1 MKNRLFKLMAMMM
14 VLAMVLAFAGCGSSE
29 TAKEDTDEKTE
40 ETVDDADDKD
50 DADDNDDADDVDEAF
65 PGAKYGY
72 NGSDPVEMAVYEYIV
87 DEIGDNYDDAD
98 ACIPV
103 VHIIHVDY
111 TDEKDIKVYG
121 DYQIDN
127 YNIEGDTL
135 KCVSGGDYPGCMH
148 VEKESDDEYEVT
160 KFDAVEDGSNN
171 TESAKKIFG
180 DHYKDYAAYHSDQDA
195 KDEDRYYAVM
205 DYVNMNEIPCTKFQ
219 DEGWDPVE
227 LHL

>member
-1 MKNRLFKLMAMMM
+1 MKNKLLKLLAMMM
-14 VLAMVLAFAGCGSSE
+14 VLALVLAFAGCGS
-29 TAKEDTDEKTE
+29 TDTEDDDVDEQTE
-40 ETVDDADDKD
+40 EVQDDADDED
-50 DADDNDDADDVDEAF
+50 DDDEAAF

-72 NGSDPVEMAVYEYIV
+72 NGDDPVELAVYEYLV
-87 DEIGDNYDDAD
+87 DEIGDEFYDDAD

-103 VHIIHVDY
+103 VHIVHVDY

-121 DYQIDN
+121 DYWIYN

-135 KCVSGGDYPGCMH
+135 KCVSGGDHPGCMH
-148 VEKESDDEYEVT
+148 VEKESDDEYEVES
-160 KFDAVEDGSNN
+160 FDQVEDGAGNE
-171 TESAKKIFG
+171 ESAKKIFG
-180 DHYKDYAAYHSDQDA
+180 DHYEDFAAYQSNQDT